1 MVTSLCQYFL
11 TVNIVVHFGMCEL
24 YFKKHC
30 IIILCSFFPCSKL
43 NIVSQEWSN
52 HLQNQC
58 KVPLLHC

>member
-1 MVTSLCQYFL
+1 MNSFL
-11 TVNIVVHFGMCEL
+11 FSI
-24 YFKKHC
+24 
-30 IIILCSFFPCSKL
+30 KL